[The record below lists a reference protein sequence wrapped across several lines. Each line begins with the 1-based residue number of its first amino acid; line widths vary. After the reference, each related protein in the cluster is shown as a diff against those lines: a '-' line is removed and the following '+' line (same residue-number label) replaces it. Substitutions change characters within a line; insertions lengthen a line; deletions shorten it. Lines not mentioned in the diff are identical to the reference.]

1 MCDQSIAGAEKLDR
15 SYVFILTYGRS
26 GSTLLMSIINSSPEC
41 IVRGENGGALYAL
54 FESYRRIKEGQI
66 GREMTSQRATSPW
79 WGIAEVSLDEYARDL
94 GQTLTRHIIRPS
106 SEHRICGFKEIRFS
120 QRDAPDLKGYLDF
133 LRTAFPSVKIIFNHR
148 RLEDVSKSKWW
159 AQKPDAL
166 QELNAIDQRFREF
179 PSSDSVFHFSY
190 DRCLADRTHVQEL
203 FSFLGVTYDVT
214 LLDDVFDTRHS
225 Y

>member
-106 SEHRICGFKEIRFS
+106 SEHRILRVQGDPIFTKRCSGSQGLPRFPANGVS
-120 QRDAPDLKGYLDF
+120 FCQ
-133 LRTAFPSVKIIFNHR
+133 NHF
-148 RLEDVSKSKWW
+148 
-159 AQKPDAL
+159 Q
-166 QELNAIDQRFREF
+166 
-179 PSSDSVFHFSY
+179 SSTS
-190 DRCLADRTHVQEL
+190 
-203 FSFLGVTYDVT
+203 
-214 LLDDVFDTRHS
+214 
-225 Y
+225 